1 MKYDILLE
9 EVAQKYNLYKGQQ
22 IDYDFFMKMYNE
34 YSDKLSINEFIEL
47 LGIKY
52 RTFIVFKSKHKNSN
66 NTGNKKV
73 TIKILL
79 NTNLSKQEQI
89 KKIILL
95 TRKYD
100 LYKNKKISYEFFET
114 MYKDVKT
121 VLTRIEFANLLG
133 IKDSNLGNSRR
144 TNDKMR
150 IFKNC
155 KLSKDIV
162 TKIRK
167 SIMKQYEGKK
177 IYFESNNDNKGDI
190 DFLELYQQY
199 RIYFSPNEFAEI
211 LGISEK
217 SLWYAKRHIANPIIK
232 DIEKVDKV
240 NSIKD
245 ELEKMAYLRKDEI
258 DAICKR
264 LQISRDDFITY
275 YINKGKFFDSINY
288 VQALDKNDGLWIN
301 KGRIKQETIEKYK
314 EIFLRISRTVTTQI
328 YYNEDLVESV
338 LLFILENCR
347 DLVGNFSYDLKLM
360 EQMIWLRARQYAR
373 YTSFVE
379 MKKNN
384 AILPFNDEILSS
396 IKQDDNISDKEIV
409 DCSMKEENVIHI
421 LQYGLDQGYN
431 KQEIL
436 EVLSKTFN
444 IKETEI
450 IDKIKEYLLKNGN
463 VKHTENDEY
472 EIGEY

>member
-1 MKYDILLE
+1 MDYNILLE
-9 EVAQKYNLYKGQQ
+9 EIIEKYDLYKGQQ

-34 YSDKLSINEFIEL
+34 YSDKLKMNEFAEL
-47 LGIKY
+47 IGIKY
-52 RTFIVFKSKHKNSN
+52 RTFINFKSRHKSSDSI
-66 NTGNKKV
+66 GNKKITV
-73 TIKILL
+73 KILL
-79 NTNLSKQEQI
+79 NRNLSEKEQI
-89 KKIILL
+89 KNIILL

-100 LYKNKKISYEFFET
+100 LYKNKGISYEFFNK
-114 MYKDVKT
+114 MYEEVKT

-133 IKDSNLGNSRR
+133 IKYSNLENSKI
-144 TNDKMR
+144 TDYKIR

-167 SIMKQYEGKK
+167 SIIKQYEGKR
-177 IYFESNNDNKGDI
+177 IYFESNKDNKGNI

-217 SLWYAKRHIANPIIK
+217 NLWYAKRHIANPIIK
-232 DIEKVDKV
+232 DIEKVDKI
-240 NSIKD
+240 NSIED
-245 ELEKMAYLRKDEI
+245 ELQKMSYLRKDEI
-258 DAICKR
+258 DVICKR
-264 LQISRDDFITY
+264 LQISREDFITY
-275 YINKGKFFDSINY
+275 YINKGKFFDPTNY

-301 KGRIKQETIEKYK
+301 GGKIKPETMQKYK
-314 EIFLRISRTVTTQI
+314 EIFLRISRTVTRRI
-328 YYNEDLVESV
+328 CYNEDLADSV

-373 YTSFVE
+373 CTYFTE
-379 MKKNN
+379 MQNN
-384 AILPFNDEILSS
+384 NKILQFNDEILS
-396 IKQDDNISDKEIV
+396 IIEQEDNISDKVIE
-409 DCSMKEENVIHI
+409 DYYMKQQDIINI
-421 LQYGLDQGYN
+421 LTYGLEQGYN

-436 EVLSKTFN
+436 KYLSKTLN

-450 IDKIKEYLLKNGN
+450 IDKIKEYLLESGN